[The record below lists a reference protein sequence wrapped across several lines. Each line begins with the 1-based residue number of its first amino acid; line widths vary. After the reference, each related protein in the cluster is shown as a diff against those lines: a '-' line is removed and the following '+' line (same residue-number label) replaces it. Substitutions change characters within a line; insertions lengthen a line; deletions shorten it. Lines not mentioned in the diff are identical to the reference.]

1 MLKLILSVTIETS
14 ASSPPAVQNRVS
26 FLRFALAA
34 FALWLGCFFG
44 LGAAGVFDLDEGLYT
59 SVARQMVES
68 GNWVVPRVGLETFFD
83 KPPLFYWCEAVCV
96 RVLGAT
102 SFAVRLP
109 SATATALTALA
120 LWWWCRRRANE
131 RTGWI
136 AAALFLSCPLA
147 FGLARQAV
155 LDSLLTLFLSLAVL
169 AWIEANGSEGR
180 EQKRAYLWMA
190 VAMGCAV
197 MTKGIIGALLPG
209 AALVLWL
216 LLRREEDAVR
226 RVPWL
231 LMLGIIALINA
242 PWHIAMWRAT
252 GHEFVQQY
260 IIHNH
265 VDRFLGKD
273 FKHNAPF
280 WTYLPVLLV
289 GMFPWSV
296 LVPLSWW
303 RGWNARRANR
313 SQPDM
318 ALAMCALWAAVVFV
332 FFSISKSKLPSY
344 VEPAVPALCILIA
357 ARLEALWSRKEAIAT
372 PEAFVLSVL
381 GTLLGI
387 ILLVVGA
394 MGLLWR
400 GMINGTVLGRMI
412 APKAVSLVCALSPIT
427 LCVGAALLLGC
438 AAMTANRAHIARLV
452 GIGTAMGAFLIG
464 TLAGVGLPIWNAREI
479 APLHDLARQSLP
491 DLNRGRQLV
500 LFAFKPGR
508 PSVRFVVGHPA
519 QITATADA
527 NEMRAVLRK
536 ARGGLILT
544 KREQV
549 LPPLPFPVRIEASN
563 QGWTLWNC
571 APKVQ

>member
-1 MLKLILSVTIETS
+1 MTIETP
-14 ASSPPAVQNRVS
+14 ASSPPASRNRVS
-26 FLRFALAA
+26 SLKIALAA

-59 SVARQMVES
+59 SVARQMIES
-68 GNWVVPRVGLETFFD
+68 GNWIVPRVGLETFFD
-83 KPPLFYWCEAVCV
+83 KPPLFYWCEAVCI
-96 RVLGAT
+96 RIFGAT

-136 AAALFLSCPLA
+136 AAALFLSCPLS

-155 LDSLLTLFLSLAVL
+155 LDSLLTLFLTLAVL
-169 AWIEANGSEGR
+169 CWIEANQSEGR
-180 EQKRAYLWMA
+180 AQKRAYLGMA
-190 VAMGCAV
+190 VAMGLAV
-197 MTKGIIGALLPG
+197 MTKGVIGALLPG

-216 LLRREEDAVR
+216 LLRRVEGETR

-231 LMLGIIALINA
+231 PMLGIIALINA

-265 VDRFLGKD
+265 IDRFLGRD
-273 FKHNAPF
+273 FAHNAPF

-296 LVPLSWW
+296 LIPLSWW

-318 ALAMCALWAAVVFV
+318 ALAMWAIWAAVVFV

-344 VEPAVPALCILIA
+344 IEPAVPALCILIA
-357 ARLEALWSRKEAIAT
+357 ARLDALWTNKSAPLKWEAVA
-372 PEAFVLSVL
+372 L
-381 GTLLGI
+381 G
-387 ILLVVGA
+387 VVG
-394 MGLLWR
+394 
-400 GMINGTVLGRMI
+400 
-412 APKAVSLVCALSPIT
+412 
-427 LCVGAALLLGC
+427 LLLGGITLLAGALGWAWRGQSGAMLLGKTLPPKTFALVCVLSPVTLCIGAILLGCC
-438 AAMTANRAHIARLV
+438 AAMLWNWGKIARVV
-452 GIGTAMGAFLIG
+452 GIGTAMGALLIG
-464 TLAGVGLPIWNAREI
+464 TLAGLGLPLWNAREI
-479 APLHDLARQSLP
+479 APLHDLARQSIP
-491 DLNRGRQLV
+491 DLNRGRQMV

-508 PSVRFVVGHPA
+508 PSVRFIVGHPT

-527 NEMRAVLRK
+527 NEMRAILEK

-549 LPPLPFPVRIEASN
+549 LPPLPFPVRIQAANES
-563 QGWTLWNC
+563 WTLWNC
-571 APKVQ
+571 APNIR